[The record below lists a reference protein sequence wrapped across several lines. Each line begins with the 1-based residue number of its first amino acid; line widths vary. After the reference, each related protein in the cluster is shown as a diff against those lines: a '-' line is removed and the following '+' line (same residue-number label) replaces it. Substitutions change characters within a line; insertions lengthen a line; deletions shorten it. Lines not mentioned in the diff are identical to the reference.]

1 MIQKLL
7 ETLPLKAIGFRHYNS
22 SVLFRW
28 IEYQLPIKIR
38 VLRIHHNGNRVP
50 NFAQLGQ
57 EQPEEDF
64 AAKKKTSVSSRYSI
78 LSASRSSIGS
88 AEMAQSMANGSS
100 STNHS
105 GSLSDREV
113 TQVRISGCL
122 DLEIQKIEI
131 EIK

>member
-7 ETLPLKAIGFRHYNS
+7 ETLPLKALGFRHYNS

-28 IEYQLPIKIR
+28 IEYQLPIKVR

-64 AAKKKTSVSSRYSI
+64 GAKKKTSVSSRYSI

-88 AEMAQSMANGSS
+88 AEMAQSTANCSS
-100 STNHS
+100 STNGNS
-105 GSLSDREV
+105 GSLSDREIS
-113 TQVRISGCL
+113 QVGIINLIAVPRGKLKS
-122 DLEIQKIEI
+122 IQ
-131 EIK
+131 